1 MEKQLTGFNRYGHMW
16 IQFIQSLNRSHFNAK
31 EPCVSKDISVDFG
44 NHLNLVHWWFLL
56 PCRHIFHLDSLTRVL
71 TALHWETYISMF
83 EKSGMEV
90 YETMG
95 TVWIEEERSYGK
107 QDIERS
113 NSIIR
118 VRAYCNGASAPSTF
132 PGQVC
137 FPGPSMFPELRMFL
151 GLPNYS
157 RWVSRIPGRSWLA
170 G

>member
-1 MEKQLTGFNRYGHMW
+1 MEIQLTDFNRYGHMW
-16 IQFIQSLNRSHFNAK
+16 IQFIQSLNRSHFNVRD
-31 EPCVSKDISVDFG
+31 EC
-44 NHLNLVHWWFLL
+44 
-56 PCRHIFHLDSLTRVL
+56 
-71 TALHWETYISMF
+71 HWETYISMF
-83 EKSGMEV
+83 EKSGIEV
-90 YETMG
+90 YEAMG

-137 FPGPSMFPELRMFL
+137 FPGPSMFPELRMFP
-151 GLPNYS
+151 GLPNYP
-157 RWVSRIPGRSWLA
+157 RRVSRIAGHTGLA